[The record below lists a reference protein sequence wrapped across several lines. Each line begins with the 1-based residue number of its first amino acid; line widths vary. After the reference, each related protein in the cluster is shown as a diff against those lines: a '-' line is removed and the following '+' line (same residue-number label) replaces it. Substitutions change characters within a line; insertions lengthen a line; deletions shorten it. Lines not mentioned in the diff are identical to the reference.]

1 MRIPQNTRRIAA
13 VDIADFDGRE
23 FKVKAE
29 GPDGSIGCPW
39 VVAFVDR
46 TSHKT
51 IGYAVGKSENADVTE
66 AAIINTCATNYR
78 PIKVACDNGGAFNSH
93 RIMGAQSLL
102 FRKKQTR
109 TEDWDTPGVLRI
121 LSIAAINKGVGAKT
135 SNRQE
140 NVWSHLRHVDNHPA
154 FYRPQRSGPNDPENR
169 QPRAVPLDCFEEV
182 LEDAIQDLNAAMQ
195 NRVKGLLKGES
206 RAQAIERLL
215 GDAAKRIVTPFMRRR
230 LGMIWKI
237 KTVQPNGR
245 IHFDGGLFGDNT
257 TQINMLHHRGK
268 KVLVGFN
275 PKNFD
280 EPAMIFYWGNK
291 AKRGS

>member
-1 MRIPQNTRRIAA
+1 MRMPQHTRGISAM
-13 VDIADFDGRE
+13 DIADFDDRE
-23 FKVKAE
+23 FKVKVE
-29 GPDGSIGCPW
+29 WPDGSIGYPW

-66 AAIINTCATNYR
+66 AAIVDTCATNYR
-78 PIKVACDNGGAFNSH
+78 PIKVACDNGGAFSSH
-93 RIMGAQSLL
+93 RIMGAQSPL

-109 TEDWDTPGVLRI
+109 TEDWDAPGVLTI
-121 LSIAAINKGVGAKT
+121 LGIAATNKGIGAKT

-140 NVWSHLRHVDNHPA
+140 NVGPHLCHVDNHPA
-154 FYRPQRSGPNDPENR
+154 FYRAQRSGPNDPENC

-206 RAQAIERLL
+206 RAQAFERLL

-245 IHFDGGLFGDNT
+245 IHFDGGLLGDHT
-257 TQINMLHHRGK
+257 TQINMLRHRGK

-275 PKNFD
+275 PENFD
-280 EPAMIFYWGNK
+280 EPAMACYWGNK